1 MDINNDLKSFF
12 RKERTIIIAFCVLFV
27 IVSVTAVLY
36 INGER
41 KRNRLLTEYY
51 VERTASALFESYNG
65 GFSIQDETT
74 ENLVGFGV
82 YNNAG
87 SAVLTMGNTPSFI
100 SPGAKDRS
108 TSDYILD
115 RASSTMS
122 MIRPI
127 GMMPP
132 FGGGIGGMMSRRPSG
147 MAFLFIRVRVD
158 RFWLQQSLLTA
169 AYAVAPL
176 LLAMVL
182 FFIGRLYFRNWSYRT
197 KIESQKN
204 LVYLGEASRT
214 LSHEIRNPLS
224 AIQIQSGI
232 LRRLLP
238 DERMENIDVIE
249 EEVTRLR
256 NLADRIRDFVKN
268 PMGEPTHIDIVEL
281 IEELVSRYSWNVHIE
296 SGADGYVVYFDR
308 ERLRSVLENLF
319 RNAVEASENEAPITV
334 QIERQRSKLKVS
346 ILDRGSGLPAEHRD
360 QLFDPFLT
368 MKDSGSGIGLAISRR
383 FVEAA
388 SGELSLHPRKGGG
401 TEVVM
406 LLSTG
411 IRGTSG

>member
-1 MDINNDLKSFF
+1 
-12 RKERTIIIAFCVLFV
+12 
-27 IVSVTAVLY
+27 
-36 INGER
+36 
-41 KRNRLLTEYY
+41 
-51 VERTASALFESYNG
+51 
-65 GFSIQDETT
+65 
-74 ENLVGFGV
+74 
-82 YNNAG
+82 
-87 SAVLTMGNTPSFI
+87 
-100 SPGAKDRS
+100 
-108 TSDYILD
+108 
-115 RASSTMS
+115 
-122 MIRPI
+122 
-127 GMMPP
+127 
-132 FGGGIGGMMSRRPSG
+132 MMSRRPSG

-360 QLFDPFLT
+360 QLFDPFFT